1 MATSMEADS
10 EVHFREKWEGK
21 GVKTETA
28 VDDATLQ
35 LEFRASTPAAS
46 PSGRGAEHR
55 GGDGEEPRRIE
66 LKKFSLRP
74 EKYDGK
80 VDFEGWVN
88 QFEEYATL
96 GQWTEEEKSSL
107 LFLSL
112 TAGARMYFV
121 GLPEREKMAYATRM
135 EALRRRFG
143 QETDTSIALQELAG
157 LRRGKNQS
165 AKELAD
171 SARRLASRAYHSND
185 YASQEKAA
193 LHAFQT
199 AVGEDLQLKCAERSC
214 RTLEMA
220 VETVEIQERYTKK
233 AVRAL
238 KQEESD
244 MALQLKMMGEKL
256 EALMGEIKDDREQRK
271 QWAARQDSGRRR
283 KADMECHSCHQ
294 KGHFARECPTN
305 TEGRSGN
312 GRRNRRGTPGE
323 CGDRGVGHDRKW
335 PLPPWTD
342 RGKRGQFPGRYG
354 IRGVHPGG
362 THMEEMGP
370 HGGRADQILGAAV
383 FGGRTSAGVSG
394 QSTTDCDSRNAGR
407 RMGLHSGGN
416 RRR

>member
-1 MATSMEADS
+1 MATSMEADF
-10 EVHFREKWEGK
+10 EVLFKEKREGK

-28 VDDATLQ
+28 LDNATLRFD
-35 LEFRASTPAAS
+35 FRASTPATLS
-46 PSGRGAEHR
+46 PGQGAEHR
-55 GGDGEEPRRIE
+55 GGYGEEQRRIE

-74 EKYDGK
+74 QKYDMKG
-80 VDFEGWVN
+80 DLEGWVN

-96 GQWTEEEKSSL
+96 GQWNEEEKASL

-121 GLPEREKMAYATRM
+121 GLPEREKMAYATRV

-157 LRRGKNQS
+157 LKRGKNQS

-171 SARRLASRAYHSND
+171 SARRLASQAYHSND

-199 AVGEDLQLKCAERSC
+199 GVGEDLQLKCAERSC

-233 AVRAL
+233 AVQAL

-244 MALQLKMMGEKL
+244 MALHLNAMGEKL

-271 QWAARQDSGRRR
+271 QWAKKAISRENARPTLGKD
-283 KADMECHSCHQ
+283 
-294 KGHFARECPTN
+294 ARETDS
-305 TEGRSGN
+305 RR
-312 GRRNRRGTPGE
+312 RRNRRGTPGG
-323 CGDRGVGHDRKW
+323 CGDRGVGHGGEW
-335 PLPPWTD
+335 TIPPWTD
-342 RGKRGQFPGRYG
+342 RGERGQLPGRLG
-354 IRGVHPGG
+354 IRGVHFGC
-362 THMEEMGP
+362 TDVEEMGSC
-370 HGGRADQILGAAV
+370 GGRVNQVLGAAV
-383 FGGRTSAGVSG
+383 FMEG
-394 QSTTDCDSRNAGR
+394 
-407 RMGLHSGGN
+407 
-416 RRR
+416 

>member
-10 EVHFREKWEGK
+10 EVLFNEKREGK

-28 VDDATLQ
+28 VEGAALRFD
-35 LEFRASTPAAS
+35 FRASTPATS
-46 PSGRGAEHR
+46 PLGRGAEHR
-55 GGDGEEPRRIE
+55 GGDGEEQRRIE

-80 VDFEGWVN
+80 GDFEGWVN
-88 QFEEYATL
+88 QFGEYATL
-96 GQWTEEEKSSL
+96 GQWNEEEKALL

-112 TAGARMYFV
+112 TAEARMYFV
-121 GLPEREKMAYATRM
+121 GLPQREKMAYATRV

-157 LRRGKNQS
+157 PRRGKNQS

-199 AVGEDLQLKCAERSC
+199 AVGEDVHLKCAERSC

-220 VETVEIQERYTKK
+220 LETVEIQERYTKK
-233 AVRAL
+233 VVRAL

-244 MALQLKMMGEKL
+244 MALHLKAMGEKL
-256 EALMGEIKDDREQRK
+256 EAFMEEIKDDREQRK
-271 QWAARQDSGRRR
+271 QWAACRESGRRR

-294 KGHFARECPTN
+294 KGHFARSTLRKDARETDS
-305 TEGRSGN
+305 R
-312 GRRNRRGTPGE
+312 
-323 CGDRGVGHDRKW
+323 DRGVGHGRKW
-335 PLPPWTD
+335 TIPPWTD
-342 RGKRGQFPGRYG
+342 RGERGQLPGRYG
-354 IRGVHPGG
+354 IRGVHLGG
-362 THMEEMGP
+362 TDMEEMGSR
-370 HGGRADQILGAAV
+370 GGRANQVLGAAV
-383 FGGRTSAGVSG
+383 FGRGTSA
-394 QSTTDCDSRNAGR
+394 
-407 RMGLHSGGN
+407 
-416 RRR
+416 

>member
-1 MATSMEADS
+1 MTDRDGCHTGGSGVRSTLNGKMMATSMEADS
-10 EVHFREKWEGK
+10 EVLFKEKREGK

-28 VDDATLQ
+28 VNDATLRFD
-35 LEFRASTPAAS
+35 FRASTPATS
-46 PSGRGAEHR
+46 PQGRGAEHR
-55 GGDGEEPRRIE
+55 GWDGEEQRRIE

-80 VDFEGWVN
+80 GDFEGWVN

-96 GQWTEEEKSSL
+96 GQWNEEEKASL

-112 TAGARMYFV
+112 TTGASMDFV
-121 GLPEREKMAYATRM
+121 RLPEREKMAYATRV

-143 QETDTSIALQELAG
+143 QETDTNIALQELAG

-171 SARRLASRAYHSND
+171 SAKRLASRAYHSND

-244 MALQLKMMGEKL
+244 MALHFKAMGEKL

-271 QWAARQDSGRRR
+271 QWAARRESGRRR
-283 KADMECHSCHQ
+283 KANMECHLCHQ

-305 TEGRSGN
+305 TTE
-312 GRRNRRGTPGE
+312 
-323 CGDRGVGHDRKW
+323 
-335 PLPPWTD
+335 
-342 RGKRGQFPGRYG
+342 
-354 IRGVHPGG
+354 
-362 THMEEMGP
+362 
-370 HGGRADQILGAAV
+370 
-383 FGGRTSAGVSG
+383 
-394 QSTTDCDSRNAGR
+394 
-407 RMGLHSGGN
+407 
-416 RRR
+416 

>member
-1 MATSMEADS
+1 MAPSMQADS
-10 EVHFREKWEGK
+10 EVLFKEKREGK

-28 VDDATLQ
+28 VDDATLRFD
-35 LEFRASTPAAS
+35 FRASTPATS
-46 PSGRGAEHR
+46 PPGRGAEHR
-55 GGDGEEPRRIE
+55 GGDGEEQRRIE

-74 EKYDGK
+74 EKYNGK
-80 VDFEGWVN
+80 GDFEGWVN

-96 GQWTEEEKSSL
+96 GQWNEEEKASL

-121 GLPEREKMAYATRM
+121 GLPEREKMAYATRV

-157 LRRGKNQS
+157 LRRGKTQS

-199 AVGEDLQLKCAERSC
+199 AVGEDLQLKCAERIRSC

-244 MALQLKMMGEKL
+244 MALHLKAMAEKL

-271 QWAARQDSGRRR
+271 QWAACRESGLRR
-283 KADMECHSCHQ
+283 KADMEC
-294 KGHFARECPTN
+294 PTN
-305 TEGRSGN
+305 AMEGRSGN
-312 GRRNRRGTPGE
+312 GQS
-323 CGDRGVGHDRKW
+323 
-335 PLPPWTD
+335 PPS
-342 RGKRGQFPGRYG
+342 Q
-354 IRGVHPGG
+354 
-362 THMEEMGP
+362 
-370 HGGRADQILGAAV
+370 
-383 FGGRTSAGVSG
+383 
-394 QSTTDCDSRNAGR
+394 
-407 RMGLHSGGN
+407 
-416 RRR
+416 

>member
-10 EVHFREKWEGK
+10 EVHFKERQEGK

-28 VDDATLQ
+28 GDDTTLQ
-35 LEFRASTPAAS
+35 FEFRASTPAAS

-55 GGDGEEPRRIE
+55 GGDAEEPRRIE

-88 QFEEYATL
+88 QFEEYAAL

-121 GLPEREKMAYATRM
+121 GLPEREKMAYASRV

-244 MALQLKMMGEKL
+244 MALQLRTMGEKL
-256 EALMGEIKDDREQRK
+256 ETLMGEIKDDREQRK
-271 QWAARQDSGRRR
+271 QWAARRESGRRR
-283 KADMECHSCHQ
+283 KADMECHACHQ

-312 GRRNRRGTPGE
+312 GQS
-323 CGDRGVGHDRKW
+323 
-335 PLPPWTD
+335 PPS
-342 RGKRGQFPGRYG
+342 Q
-354 IRGVHPGG
+354 
-362 THMEEMGP
+362 
-370 HGGRADQILGAAV
+370 
-383 FGGRTSAGVSG
+383 
-394 QSTTDCDSRNAGR
+394 
-407 RMGLHSGGN
+407 
-416 RRR
+416 